1 MRPLNEDYPLYD
13 APCVDTLLGLL
24 RTSQT
29 AHAGKI
35 ALEDLNATPLPR
47 VTHAELIGA
56 VGRFG
61 RALRRLGLAERDH
74 VAIVAENRVQWGIAY
89 LAAVTANLVAVPIDK
104 SLPENEVVTIL
115 HASDAKAVVFSESTR
130 DTVLGLAHAAREV
143 RHLVDMDLAERDG
156 RVHSMTAM
164 IAAEPTTAAETF
176 PATDPD
182 AMAVIVFTSGSM
194 GRAKGVMLSQRNLTA
209 NLQGMLSMIELHP
222 DDRFLSV
229 LPMHHTYECTCGFL
243 CPLMAGASVHYARSL
258 KTVVEDLQRVRATI
272 LLAVPLLYEKM
283 YRRVTAALADRALGA
298 ALAPSLQAAARVGE
312 ALGVS
317 DARRRVFRAI
327 HEKFGGAIR
336 IFIVGGAAPDPEVAR
351 GLRSL
356 GFTILQGYGLTET
369 APILA
374 LNRLRKFRDEAAGL
388 PLPTVE
394 VRIFE
399 PDAEGRGEIVARG
412 ATVMLGYYKDDA
424 ATRAVIRD
432 GWFHTGDLGYFDADG
447 FLRISG
453 RKKNLIVARNG
464 KNVAPEELEEHVNR
478 IPFVLESAVYGARA
492 ADGDEEICV
501 AVVPNAEEFVRHA
514 EALGVAV
521 TPELVQKTIDR
532 EIRSLN
538 RKLPPYKQ
546 IRRIRI
552 RETEFAKTTTQ
563 KIRRHLIHE
572 EQDHSPSIVP

>member
-1 MRPLNEDYPLYD
+1 VRPLTEDYPLFE
-13 APCVDTLLGLL
+13 APRVDTLLGMLQAQQA
-24 RTSQT
+24 S
-29 AHAGKI
+29 HAGKL
-35 ALEDLNATPLPR
+35 ALEDLNPTPLAR
-47 VTHAELIGA
+47 VTYAELLDR

-61 RALRRLGLAERDH
+61 LALRRLGLGERDH

-89 LAAVTANLVAVPIDK
+89 LAAVTAGLVVVPIDK
-104 SLPENEVVTIL
+104 SLQENEIVTIL
-115 HASDAKAVVFSESTR
+115 HASDARAVIFSEATR
-130 DTVLGLAHAAREV
+130 DTVLGLAPAARDV
-143 RHLVDMDLAERDG
+143 RFLVDMDLPQREG
-156 RVHSMTAM
+156 RVHSMTAL
-164 IAAEPTTAAETF
+164 IEAEQENSAGDF

-182 AMAVIVFTSGSM
+182 ALAVIVFTSGSM

-209 NLQGMLSMIELHP
+209 NLQGMLSMVELYP

-243 CPLMAGASVHYARSL
+243 CPLLAGASVHFARSL

-283 YRRVTAALADRALGA
+283 YRRVTAALADRALGPV
-298 ALAPSLQAAARVGE
+298 LAPSLRAAARLGE
-312 ALGVS
+312 ALGVA
-317 DARRRVFRAI
+317 DARRRMFRPI

-412 ATVMLGYYKDDA
+412 ATVMLGYYKDEA
-424 ATRAVIRD
+424 ATRAVIVD
-432 GWFHTGDLGYFDADG
+432 GWFHTGDLGFFDGDG

-464 KNVAPEELEEHVNR
+464 KNVAPEELEELVNR
-478 IPFVLESAVYGARA
+478 IPFVLESAVYAARA

-501 AVVPNAEEFVRHA
+501 AVVPNGEEFVRHA
-514 EALGVAV
+514 ASLGEEV
-521 TPELVQKTIDR
+521 TGEMVRTVIDR

-538 RKLPPYKQ
+538 RRLPAHKQ

-563 KIRRHLIHE
+563 KIKRHLIHE
-572 EQDHSPSIVP
+572 EQDHSPSLAP

>member
-1 MRPLNEDYPLYD
+1 VRPLNEDYPLFD
-13 APCVDTLLGLL
+13 APRVETLLELL
-24 RTSQT
+24 RTQQER
-29 AHAGKI
+29 HAGKL
-35 ALEDLNATPLPR
+35 ALEDLSPTPLAR
-47 VTHAELIGA
+47 VTHAELLDR

-61 RALRRLGLAERDH
+61 RALRRLGIGERDH
-74 VAIVAENRVQWGIAY
+74 VAIIAENRVQWGIAY

-104 SLPENEVVTIL
+104 SLQENEIVTIL
-115 HASDAKAVVFSESTR
+115 HASEARAVIFSETTR
-130 DTVLGLAHAAREV
+130 DTVLALSHAARDL
-143 RHLVDMDLAERDG
+143 RFLIDMDLPEREG
-156 RVHSMTAM
+156 RIHSMTALM
-164 IAAEPTTAAETF
+164 AAEPAAGSEAF
-176 PATDPD
+176 PGTDPD
-182 AMAVIVFTSGSM
+182 ALAVIVFTSGSM

-209 NLQGMLSMIELHP
+209 NLQGMLSMIELYP
-222 DDRFLSV
+222 EDRFLSV

-243 CPLMAGASVHYARSL
+243 CPLLAGASVHYARSL

-283 YRRVTAALADRALGA
+283 YRRVTAALADRKLGA
-298 ALAPSLQAAARVGE
+298 ALEPSLRAAARLGE
-312 ALGVS
+312 ALGVG
-317 DARRRVFRAI
+317 DARRRLFRPI

-336 IFIVGGAAPDPEVAR
+336 IFIAGGAAPDPAVAR

-369 APILA
+369 APILT

-394 VRIFE
+394 VRIFA
-399 PDAEGRGEIVARG
+399 PDAEGRGEIIARG
-412 ATVMLGYYKDDA
+412 PTVMRGYYKDEA

-447 FLRISG
+447 FLHITG

-464 KNVAPEELEEHVNR
+464 KNVAPEELEELLNR
-478 IPFVLESAVYGARA
+478 IPFVLESAVYAARA

-501 AVVPNAEEFVRHA
+501 AVVPNGEEFVRHA
-514 EALGVAV
+514 AGLGEEV
-521 TPELVQKTIDR
+521 TGEMVRKVIDR

-563 KIRRHLIHE
+563 KIKRHLIHE
-572 EQDHSPSIVP
+572 EQDHSPSIAP

>member
-1 MRPLNEDYPLYD
+1 MRPLNENYPLYD
-13 APCVDTLLGLL
+13 APKVTTYAELLAVPQE
-24 RTSQT
+24 RC
-29 AHAGKI
+29 AGKT
-35 ALEDLNATPLPR
+35 ALEDLNPTPIPR
-47 VTHAELIGA
+47 VTFAELLDL

-74 VAIVAENRVQWGIAY
+74 VAILAENRVQWGIAY
-89 LAAVTANLVAVPIDK
+89 LATVTANLVAVPIDK
-104 SLPENEVVTIL
+104 SLQENEIITIL
-115 HASDAKAVVFSESTR
+115 HASDAKAVVFSETTR
-130 DTVLGLAHAAREV
+130 DAVLTLAAAAKELRY
-143 RHLVDMDLAERDG
+143 LVDMDLPEREG
-156 RVHSMTAM
+156 KVHSMTEM
-164 IAAEPTTAAETF
+164 IAGEAGGSAAL

-182 AMAVIVFTSGSM
+182 AVAVIVFTSGSM
-194 GRAKGVMLSQRNLTA
+194 GRAKGVMLSQRNVGA
-209 NLQGMLSMIELHP
+209 NLEGMLSMIELYP
-222 DDRFLSV
+222 EDRFLSV

-243 CPLMAGASVHYARSL
+243 CPLISGSSVHYARSL

-283 YRRVTAALADRALGA
+283 YKRVTAALADHPLGSV
-298 ALAPSLQAAARVGE
+298 LAPSLRAAASFGE
-312 ALGVS
+312 VLGMGS
-317 DARRRVFRAI
+317 ARRRVFAKV

-336 IFIVGGAAPDPEVAR
+336 IFIAGGAAPDPEVAS
-351 GLRSL
+351 GLRAL

-369 APILA
+369 APILT

-394 VRIFE
+394 VKIAE
-399 PDAEGRGEIVARG
+399 PDAEGNGEIIARG
-412 ATVMLGYYKDDA
+412 PTVMLGYYKDEA

-432 GWFHTGDLGYFDADG
+432 GWFYTGDLGHFDADG
-447 FLRISG
+447 FLHITG

-464 KNVAPEELEEHVNR
+464 KNVAPEELEELVNR

-514 EALGVAV
+514 ERLGTAV
-521 TPELVQKTIDR
+521 SAELVEKVIDR
-532 EIRSLN
+532 EIRALN
-538 RKLPPYKQ
+538 RKLQPHKQ

-572 EQDHSPSIVP
+572 EQDHSPSLVP

>member
-1 MRPLNEDYPLYD
+1 MRPLNEEYPLFEV
-13 APCVDTLLGLL
+13 PRVDTLLELL
-24 RTSQT
+24 RAVQ
-29 AHAGKI
+29 ARCADKV
-35 ALEDLNATPLPR
+35 ALEDLNPTPLSR
-47 VTHAELIGA
+47 VTHAELLDR

-61 RALRRLGLAERDH
+61 RALRRLGLGERDH
-74 VAIVAENRVQWGIAY
+74 VAIIAENRVQWGIAY
-89 LAAVTANLVAVPIDK
+89 LGAVTANLVVVPIDK
-104 SLPENEVVTIL
+104 SLQENEIVTIL
-115 HASDAKAVVFSESTR
+115 HASDAKAVVFSEATR
-130 DTVLGLAHAAREV
+130 DTVLALAHAARDV
-143 RHLVDMDLAERDG
+143 RYLVDMDLAEREG
-156 RVHSMTAM
+156 KVQSMTAL
-164 IAAEPTTAAETF
+164 IDAEPATGNDAF

-182 AMAVIVFTSGSM
+182 ALAVIVFTSGSM

-209 NLQGMLSMIELHP
+209 NLQGMLAMVELYP
-222 DDRFLSV
+222 SDRFLSV

-243 CPLMAGASVHYARSL
+243 CPLLAGASVHYARSL
-258 KTVVEDLQRVRATI
+258 KTVVEDLQRVKATI

-283 YRRVTAALADRALGA
+283 YRRVTAALADHKLGA
-298 ALAPSLQAAARVGE
+298 VLAPSLRAAARVGE
-312 ALGVS
+312 MIGLAEP
-317 DARRRVFRAI
+317 RRRVFARV

-369 APILA
+369 SPILA

-394 VRIFE
+394 VQIVE
-399 PDAEGRGEIVARG
+399 PDAAGRGEIVARG
-412 ATVMLGYYKDDA
+412 ATVMLGYYKDEA

-447 FLRISG
+447 FLHISG

-514 EALGVAV
+514 ESLGTEV
-521 TPELVQKTIDR
+521 TGEMVQKVIDR
-532 EIRSLN
+532 EIRALN

-572 EQDHSPSIVP
+572 EQDHSPAIAP